1 MPSPT
6 SEFNKFMESTRRLL
20 LQFVLFALISTIVR
34 SQNESAQKFRDLAG
48 LSLDELEM
56 LEDFELR
63 QLRDAVRSRG
73 HGSVARAVKD
83 EEIDLFKEQ
92 SPEIISKGSEAVE
105 LTPPSMVNPFLIKM
119 PDEEPKIENK
129 KHRLKSRRKNLDK
142 PKKDEQQTHT
152 GSGGGGSFSITTS
165 NGIREDDN
173 RSDNLTGEDY
183 EKLAKL
189 LQSFVNRR
197 KQTTLKNEENHRPVI
212 TTTEFSLTRLS
223 TSSSH
228 PTLSGWPLASSG
240 LPPWAV
246 TRKPKGQNVELF
258 RGLSMITEQQDRE
271 QATFVVED
279 SMEKPE
285 PASVWRNGNRIK
297 STTASPLL
305 NSLAPQVFRKF
316 DVQRPENTNNEESF
330 PIVDSEVTQNPVEWE
345 AKMKQLSKELS
356 SILHKLKNDKEERIE
371 TGKSNLKVVAEI
383 FESTTPTLSLAVDGH
398 VGELEEPTKDETVDS
413 DSNSESA
420 NKFSIGTLKISKQK
434 STNKAYVTILREVC
448 FRLLVFE
455 HDYLQG
461 IARQTDINE
470 YVFIAS
476 ITLIRDDNKV
486 ILVDTGLATDINGR
500 TDLLTRKLDITPP
513 DVNYV
518 ILTHAHPDHAGGT
531 NDFLDAY
538 HYQGSLMH
546 HRSKFNFSELFE
558 KDHHQLTKNVHLI
571 RTPGHTPEDVT
582 VLVKNTDKYGTIAVC
597 GDVFITAEDIEHP
610 IMWKPMAWSER
621 TQETSRRRLICEADY
636 IVPGAF
642 VIFSLVFNINAQWNG
657 DQDRK
662 TAMRWGPYPPQFE
675 NVLPQE
681 AKDQLMGIYNNTE
694 LTHEERMQQMDAVYD
709 SLPTNLFTSLPLPE
723 GFNNL
728 PEVTLN
734 QIKIVHSNPNLRYSE
749 RRQQIRSLLDSVP
762 YEQRRAAFKGTF
774 FPPMPPPGFESVLS
788 PTVYKQLLSVHRNP
802 QLSAEQKKQQADRI
816 MQQVPADQLKRLP
829 LPFLFDK
836 LPIETQQRIRSII
849 HNFRMPWDRRRELL
863 HEFIHSLPV
872 EERRVLRPPLPTF
885 VSELP
890 SNIKA
895 QLEAIHND
903 DNLKPWER
911 FQRFR
916 QVMQTVQ
923 PNPGNQFQQSN

>member
-1 MPSPT
+1 MDS
-6 SEFNKFMESTRRLL
+6 SRCLL
-20 LQFVLFALISTIVR
+20 RQIVLFALISTIVH
-34 SQNESAQKFRDLAG
+34 SQNESAEKFRDLAG

-73 HGSVARAVKD
+73 RGSVSRAVKD

-92 SPEIISKGSEAVE
+92 QPEIISKGHEAVE

-119 PDEEPKIENK
+119 PDEEPKVENK
-129 KHRLKSRRKNLDK
+129 KHRLKSRRKNSDK
-142 PKKDEQQTHT
+142 PKKDEQPTHT
-152 GSGGGGSFSITTS
+152 ESGGGGSFSIASS

-173 RSDNLTGEDY
+173 RSDKLTGEDY

-189 LQSFVNRR
+189 LQ
-197 KQTTLKNEENHRPVI
+197 RPVI
-212 TTTEFSLTRLS
+212 TTTEISLTRLS
-223 TSSSH
+223 TSPSH

-246 TRKPKGQNVELF
+246 TRKPKGQNAESPRGRNVLETRF
-258 RGLSMITEQQDRE
+258 TQSSGLSMITEQEDRE

-297 STTASPLL
+297 STTASSLL
-305 NSLAPQVFRKF
+305 NSLSPQVFRKF
-316 DVQRPENTNNEESF
+316 DVRRPANKNNEESF

-356 SILHKLKNDKEERIE
+356 TILHKLKNGKEERTE

-398 VGELEEPTKDETVDS
+398 VGELEESAKDETVDS
-413 DSNSESA
+413 DSDPEST

-434 STNKAYVTILREVC
+434 TTNKAYVTILRE
-448 FRLLVFE
+448 
-455 HDYLQG
+455 G

-558 KDHHQLTKNVHLI
+558 KDHHQLTQNVHLI

-636 IVPGAF
+636 IVPGHGK
-642 VIFSLVFNINAQWNG
+642 VF
-657 DQDRK
+657 K
-662 TAMRWGPYPPQFE
+662 PPQFE
-675 NVLPQE
+675 DVLPQE
-681 AKDQLMGIYNNTE
+681 AKTQLMGIYNNTE
-694 LTHEERMQQMDAVYD
+694 LTHEERMQQMNAVYD

-728 PEVTLN
+728 PEATLD
-734 QIKIVHSNPNLRYSE
+734 QIKVVHSNPNLRYSE
-749 RRQQIRSLLDSVP
+749 RRQQIRSLLDSIP

-816 MQQVPADQLKRLP
+816 MQQVPDDQLKRLP

-836 LPIETQQRIRSII
+836 LPVETQQRLRGII
-849 HNFRMPWDRRRELL
+849 HNFRMPWDKRRELM

-872 EERRVLRPPLPTF
+872 EERRVLRPPLPPF

-890 SNIKA
+890 SNIRA
-895 QLEAIHND
+895 QVETIHND

-916 QVMQTVQ
+916 QIMQTVQ
-923 PNPGNQFQQSN
+923 SNPGNQFQQTN